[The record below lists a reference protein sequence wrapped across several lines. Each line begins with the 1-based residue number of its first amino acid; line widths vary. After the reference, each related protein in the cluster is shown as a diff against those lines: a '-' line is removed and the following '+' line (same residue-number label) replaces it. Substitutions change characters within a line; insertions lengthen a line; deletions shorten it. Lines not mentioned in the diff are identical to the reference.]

1 MRQRSD
7 LRVVTA
13 PNDAVDDEDAQNGK
27 EKWVLRAIALSGVW
41 GSAPQN
47 SGVWGSAPQNSGV

>member
-13 PNDAVDDEDAQNGK
+13 PNNAVDDEDAQNGK
-27 EKWVLRAIALSGVW
+27 RKEETLILW
-41 GSAPQN
+41 G
-47 SGVWGSAPQNSGV
+47 

>member
-27 EKWVLRAIALSGVW
+27 EKIGASALRRRLQHKENPWPI
-41 GSAPQN
+41 
-47 SGVWGSAPQNSGV
+47 